1 MKGEWLRYCGTVGK
15 PDGNRE
21 DKYQPEVLRE
31 SGLLT
36 AAARQCRVIL
46 QVRILRRGGRKGVG
60 SLLLTAKPHI

>member
-21 DKYQPEVLRE
+21 DKYQPEALRE

-36 AAARQCRVIL
+36 ERKRQDLSCEIKVEDW
-46 QVRILRRGGRKGVG
+46 GR
-60 SLLLTAKPHI
+60 A

>member
-21 DKYQPEVLRE
+21 DKYQPEALRK

-36 AAARQCRVIL
+36 A
-46 QVRILRRGGRKGVG
+46 GRSRSTDISCEKNFLLFPF
-60 SLLLTAKPHI
+60 SLLAQAVIFR

>member
-21 DKYQPEVLRE
+21 DKYQPEALRK

-36 AAARQCRVIL
+36 AGRS
-46 QVRILRRGGRKGVG
+46 RGKDSPVERTLFFLFFFF
-60 SLLLTAKPHI
+60 SPSS